1 MIAHGPIWQMYIQST
16 DTASSVLKLRSKEYL
31 SSGFQNLML
40 RLISLNIEPLMTLR
54 RPLAAVLGLLVFSIA
69 VSADAQE
76 TLRIGYQKS
85 STLITLLKT
94 RGTLEKALNA
104 NHIDV
109 SWHEFPSGLP
119 LLEALNVG
127 NVDISADVADT
138 VPIFAQAAE
147 AQLTYFAQEAPSP
160 AAQAIVVR
168 KDSPIQQL
176 ADLKGKKIA
185 VTKAAGAHYLLIAA
199 LNKAGLAFTDIQP
212 AYLSPADGRAAF
224 ENNKVDAWVTWE
236 PFLTSVQRQLPTRTL
251 ADGAGL
257 ASYKRYYLTGTPY
270 AKAHP
275 EVLRVV
281 FAELEKTG
289 QWVKAHPQEAATV
302 LGPLWGN
309 LDAATVEAAN
319 AHRSYQVQPVTLEQ
333 LGEQQQ
339 IADAFFKAGLL
350 PKAVDARAVQ
360 TWQP

>member
-1 MIAHGPIWQMYIQST
+1 MSKFSLRHPIVAGLAT
-16 DTASSVLKLRSKEYL
+16 LAFCATLTA
-31 SSGFQNLML
+31 Q
-40 RLISLNIEPLMTLR
+40 
-54 RPLAAVLGLLVFSIA
+54 
-69 VSADAQE
+69 AQE
-76 TLRIGYQKS
+76 TVRIGYQKS

-94 RGTLEKALNA
+94 QGTLEKALKADN
-104 NHIDV
+104 IDV
-109 SWHEFPSGLP
+109 TWHEFPSGLP

-138 VPIFAQAAE
+138 VPIFAQAAQ
-147 AQLTYFAQEAPSP
+147 AKLTYFAQEAPSP
-160 AAQAIVVR
+160 SAQAIVVR

-176 ADLKGKKIA
+176 SDLKGKKIA
-185 VTKAAGAHYLLIAA
+185 VTKAAGTHYLLIAA
-199 LNKAGLAFTDIQP
+199 LNKAGLAFSDIEP

-275 EVLRVV
+275 EVLKLVY
-281 FAELEKTG
+281 EQLH
-289 QWVKAHPQEAATV
+289 KAGEWIKSNPRDAAKV

-309 LDAATVEAAN
+309 LDVETVEAAN
-319 AHRSYQVQPVTLEQ
+319 AHRSYAVQPVTVDQ
-333 LGEQQQ
+333 LGEQQK

-350 PKAVDARAVQ
+350 PKAVDAKDVD
-360 TWQP
+360 TWKP

>member
-1 MIAHGPIWQMYIQST
+1 M
-16 DTASSVLKLRSKEYL
+16 SKF
-31 SSGFQNLML
+31 SL
-40 RLISLNIEPLMTLR
+40 RLPVVAG
-54 RPLAAVLGLLVFSIA
+54 LAALALSVALTAEG
-69 VSADAQE
+69 QE
-76 TLRIGYQKS
+76 TVRIGYQKS

-94 RGTLEKALNA
+94 QGTLEKALKADN
-104 NHIDV
+104 IDV
-109 SWHEFPSGLP
+109 TWHEFPSGLP

-138 VPIFAQAAE
+138 VPIFAQAAQ
-147 AQLTYFAQEAPSP
+147 AKLTYFAQEAPSP
-160 AAQAIVVR
+160 SAQAIVVR

-185 VTKAAGAHYLLIAA
+185 VTKAAGTHYLLIAA
-199 LNKAGLAFTDIQP
+199 LNKAGLAFSDIEP

-251 ADGAGL
+251 ADGTGL

-275 EVLRVV
+275 EVLKVV
-281 FAELEKTG
+281 YEQLHQAGE
-289 QWVKAHPQEAATV
+289 WVKLHPRDAAKV

-309 LDAATVEAAN
+309 LDVETVEAAN
-319 AHRSYQVQPVTLEQ
+319 AHRSYQVQPVTIDQ
-333 LGEQQQ
+333 LGEQQK

-350 PKAVDARAVQ
+350 PKAVDAKDVQ
-360 TWQP
+360 TWKP

>member
-1 MIAHGPIWQMYIQST
+1 MPI
-16 DTASSVLKLRSKEYL
+16 
-31 SSGFQNLML
+31 
-40 RLISLNIEPLMTLR
+40 R
-54 RPLAAVLGLLVFSIA
+54 RPFIAVLGLLAFSIA
-69 VSADAQE
+69 ASAEAQE

-94 RGTLEKALNA
+94 QGTLEKSLKA

-109 SWHEFPSGLP
+109 TWHEFPSGLP

-138 VPIFAQAAE
+138 VPIFAQAAQ
-147 AQLTYFAQEAPSP
+147 AKLTYFAQEAPSP
-160 AAQAIVVR
+160 SAQAIVVR

-176 ADLKGKKIA
+176 GDLKGKKIA
-185 VTKAAGAHYLLIAA
+185 VTKAAGTHYLLIAA
-199 LNKAGLAFTDIQP
+199 LAKAGLEFADIEP

-236 PFLTSVQRQLPTRTL
+236 PFLTGVQRQLPTRTL
-251 ADGAGL
+251 ADGTGL

-275 EVLRVV
+275 EVLKVV
-281 FAELEKTG
+281 YEQLEKTG
-289 QWVKAHPQEAATV
+289 QWVKANPQDAAKV

-309 LDAATVEAAN
+309 LDVATVEAAN
-319 AHRSYQVQPVTLEQ
+319 AHRSYQVQPVTVDQ
-333 LGEQQQ
+333 LGEQQK

-350 PKAVDARAVQ
+350 PKAVDAKDVQ
-360 TWQP
+360 TWKP